1 MTRTNMTLLVSLAG
15 AAISALGC
23 DGSLDPD
30 LPAGDVQVLTGA
42 LVTPGTVL
50 IDARFDSN
58 ADGFSYQDDTFR
70 NSSQPAYA
78 SGTRVSSG
86 GFTGGALRVRLGGID
101 DNDITDG
108 MSGGWRRTFTLTE
121 SAKITLTFRY
131 NLIQTP
137 DYEADELSQIHATLD
152 GVPLGVSPGTDHFVT
167 ITGDGEG
174 GPPRAVGWHLQT
186 NNLGVLGAGT
196 HTLVFGGFNNQKS
209 SATEST
215 DAFIDDVRVVADPP
229 PGTQIVLDATF
240 DSNAQGFTYQ
250 DDLFR
255 GTDEPAYAAG
265 AFSATGG
272 FQGGGLTVT
281 LGGRDEADVTD
292 GMSGGWSKTFNLPV
306 AAQVSLSFRYNL
318 EQTPDYEADEFSQN
332 HRQPRRRP
340 VRRAA
345 RHRPLRRHLR
355 RRRERPTPRGRL
367 APPHREPR
375 HARRRRPRPPL
386 RRLQQPEDLRQRIH
400 HRLPRRHP
408 GHRHGRR
415 LTGATSSAGPW
426 RHQLRA
432 RLVGMI
438 VGTSWR
444 RFRR

>member
-1 MTRTNMTLLVSLAG
+1 MTRTKMTLLVSLAG
-15 AAISALGC
+15 AAISAPGC
-23 DGSLDPD
+23 DGSLEPEA
-30 LPAGDVQVLTGA
+30 PADDVQVVTGA

-50 IDARFDSN
+50 IDAHFDSN

-70 NSSQPAYA
+70 NTNQPAYA
-78 SGTRVSSG
+78 SGTRVASG
-86 GFTGGALRVRLGGID
+86 GFSGGALRVRLGGVD
-101 DNDITDG
+101 DADITDG

-152 GVPLGVSPGTDHFVT
+152 GVPLGATPTSDHFVT

-174 GPPRAVGWHLQT
+174 GPPRVVGWHFQT
-186 NNLGVLGAGT
+186 NDLGVLGAGT

-229 PGTQIVLDATF
+229 PGPQIVLDATF

-255 GTDEPAYAAG
+255 GTDEPAYASG
-265 AFSATGG
+265 AFNASGG

-292 GMSGGWSKTFNLPV
+292 GMSGGWSKTFSLPV

-318 EQTPDYEADEFSQN
+318 VQTPDYEADEISQITASLDGALFGELPGTD
-332 HRQPRRRP
+332 HFVSISGDGEGGPPRAVGWHHP
-340 VRRAA
+340 TVNLGTLAA
-345 RHRPLRRHLR
+345 GDHVLRF
-355 RRRERPTPRGRL
+355 GGFNN
-367 APPHREPR
+367 
-375 HARRRRPRPPL
+375 
-386 RRLQQPEDLRQRIH
+386 QK
-400 HRLPRRHP
+400 
-408 GHRHGRR
+408 
-415 LTGATSSAGPW
+415 TSASESTTAFFDEIRVTAAIGD
-426 RHQLRA
+426 
-432 RLVGMI
+432 
-438 VGTSWR
+438 
-444 RFRR
+444 